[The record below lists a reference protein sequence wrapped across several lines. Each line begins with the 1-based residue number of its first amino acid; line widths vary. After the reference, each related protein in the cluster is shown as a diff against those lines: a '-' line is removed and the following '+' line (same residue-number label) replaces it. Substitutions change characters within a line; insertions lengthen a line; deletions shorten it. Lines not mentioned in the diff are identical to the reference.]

1 MTIRAYEVAIQTADL
16 KMRRVEVMTT
26 RADAINAARQLARTS
41 GGKVAWVHVFNLAT
55 DQSVFSVQ
63 NLL

>member
-26 RADAINAARQLARTS
+26 RADAINAARQLART
-41 GGKVAWVHVFNLAT
+41 KEAVWVHVFSLAT
-55 DQSVFSVQ
+55 DQSVFSIQ